1 MKIREDDID
10 QLLQARKEIDEEL
23 RRHKT
28 RQTVLFTDIVG
39 STTYFDRF
47 GDTEGLLLLYRHDSL
62 VKGTVEEY
70 SGIVVKTIGDSVMA
84 EFADPLSAVLAAIAI
99 QRLLVHHNQSLA
111 RSERLQ
117 IRVGIH
123 TGYGFKRANDLFG
136 DIVNV
141 AARITKR
148 SGPAQILVSHP
159 VMEAIPASEVFF
171 KSLGE
176 VALDGKS
183 DAEELFE
190 VYWTEAVEYDAIRRI
205 LTPMSDSGDRASG
218 FVSAVGHGISQLY
231 VSASRALQWL
241 DFSAGRLVMKLHA
254 TSAVAFV
261 KAAMVVAVYLT
272 IAAGMVWSRADTKQ
286 PAIAPAVPVANPL
299 ETPVEAVIASP
310 PVAVEE
316 TETSNAAPSAD
327 GNALTENSSLI
338 PDPVQPPVEQV
349 VAAVIEPLPVD
360 RRPWTS
366 LIDTVLV
373 PAGTFMMGD
382 DSGKGDEK
390 PRHQVMLDRF
400 NMSRTEITNR
410 QYLAFLAD
418 TGYPRPKDPGYAKNY
433 LLDYP
438 ALPVINVSYEDAM
451 AFCEWASTKFNATVR
466 LPTEAEWEYAA
477 TADKNGAPYPWGPL
491 DPKSMARFKGNAPD
505 GVRTASKEDFP
516 PNRFG
521 LYNMSGNVWEWV
533 QDHYAK
539 DYYVTSPI
547 RNPKGPVAGTKRSIR
562 GGSWANG
569 NATLRVTRRSSRNPT
584 DRNDQTGFRVVVT
597 SAASLSD
604 FRGRR

>member
-10 QLLQARKEIDEEL
+10 QLLQARREIDEEL

-47 GDTEGLLLLYRHDSL
+47 GDTEGLLLLYRHDAL
-62 VKGTVEEY
+62 VTDIVEEFH
-70 SGIVVKTIGDSVMA
+70 GVVVKTIGDSVMA
-84 EFADPLSAVLAAIAI
+84 EFADPFAAVQAAIAV
-99 QRLLVHHNQSLA
+99 QRLLLHHNQSLA
-111 RSERLQ
+111 RNERLQ
-117 IRVGIH
+117 IRIGIH
-123 TGYGFKRANDLFG
+123 TGFGFKRANDLFG

-148 SGPAQILVSHP
+148 SGPAQILVSQS
-159 VMEAIPASEVFF
+159 VMETIPSSEVFF

-176 VALDGKS
+176 VALEGKA

-190 VYWTEAVEYDAIRRI
+190 VYWTEAVEYDAIRRS
-205 LTPMSDSGDRASG
+205 LTPNSTLPDPTSG
-218 FVSAVGHGISQLY
+218 FASLVGYGRSRLFLAVMRVFDRIHLSARRIV
-231 VSASRALQWL
+231 AR
-241 DFSAGRLVMKLHA
+241 LHA
-254 TSAVAFV
+254 TKGIAVA

-286 PAIAPAVPVANPL
+286 PAIPPSVQAPKPV
-299 ETPVEAVIASP
+299 ETP
-310 PVAVEE
+310 
-316 TETSNAAPSAD
+316 TETAIENPPDDTANEISSSATSAAAV
-327 GNALTENSSLI
+327 ALPEITSVFS
-338 PDPVQPPVEQV
+338 DRVQGPIEPA
-349 VAAVIEPLPVD
+349 VAAVIEPVPVD
-360 RRPWTS
+360 RRPNWTS
-366 LIDTVLV
+366 LIDTVPI

-390 PRHQVMLDRF
+390 PRHEVMLDRF

-418 TGYPRPKDPGYAKNY
+418 TPYPRPRDPGYAKNY
-433 LLDYP
+433 LMEYP
-438 ALPVINVSYEDAM
+438 DLPVINVSYEDAM
-451 AFCEWASTKFNATVR
+451 AFCAWASAKFNAAVR

-477 TADKNGAPYPWGPL
+477 TADKDGAPYLEATL
-491 DPKSMARFKGNAPD
+491 DPKSMARFKGNAPL
-505 GVRTASKEDFP
+505 GVRTAAKDEFP

-533 QDHYAK
+533 QDYYAK
-539 DYYVTSPI
+539 DYYITSPI
-547 RNPKGPVAGTKRSIR
+547 RNPKGPATGTKHSIR

-569 NATLRVTRRSSRNPT
+569 DSTLRVTRRASRNPT

-597 SAASLSD
+597 P
-604 FRGRR
+604 GR

>member
-1 MKIREDDID
+1 MMKIREDDID
-10 QLLQARKEIDEEL
+10 QLLQARKEIDDEL
-23 RRHKT
+23 RRHRT

-47 GDTEGLLLLYRHDSL
+47 GDTEGLLLLYQHDSL

-70 SGIVVKTIGDSVMA
+70 SGVVVKTIGDSVMA
-84 EFADPLSAVLAAIAI
+84 EFPDPMSAVLAAIAI
-99 QRLLVHHNQSLA
+99 QRLLVHHNQSLT

-117 IRVGIH
+117 IRIGIH

-148 SGPAQILVSHP
+148 SGPAQILVSHA

-205 LTPMSDSGDRASG
+205 LTPMSASGDRASG
-218 FVSAVGHGISQLY
+218 FVAFVRHGMTRLY
-231 VSASRALQWL
+231 VKASRALQRL
-241 DFSAGRLVMKLHA
+241 DFLAGRVVTKLHA

-261 KAAMVVAVYLT
+261 KAAMVGAIYVT
-272 IAAGMVWSRADTKQ
+272 IAAGMVWSRADTKR
-286 PAIAPAVPVANPL
+286 PAILSVPLTQPV
-299 ETPVEAVIASP
+299 ETPVKAVIEP
-310 PVAVEE
+310 PPATAEEVEIA
-316 TETSNAAPSAD
+316 NAGPSAD
-327 GNALTENSSLI
+327 GNALAESTSPIS
-338 PDPVQPPVEQV
+338 DRVQRPVEPII
-349 VAAVIEPLPVD
+349 AAVVEPLPVD
-360 RRPWTS
+360 RRPTWTS

-390 PRHQVMLDRF
+390 PRHQVKLDRF
-400 NMSRTEITNR
+400 HMSRTEITNK

-418 TGYPRPKDPGYAKNY
+418 SGYLRPKDPSYAKSY

-438 ALPVINVSYEDAM
+438 DLPVINVSYEDAL
-451 AFCEWASTKFNATVR
+451 AFCAWASSKFNAAIR

-477 TADKNGAPYPWGPL
+477 TADKDGSPYPWGPL
-491 DPKSMARFKGNAPD
+491 DPRTRARFKGNAPS

-533 QDHYAK
+533 QDYYAK

-547 RNPKGPVAGTKRSIR
+547 RNPKGPATGSKRSIR

-569 NATLRVTRRSSRNPT
+569 DSTLRVTKRSSRNPT
-584 DRNDQTGFRVVVT
+584 DRNDQTGFRIVVT
-597 SAASLSD
+597 S
-604 FRGRR
+604 GR